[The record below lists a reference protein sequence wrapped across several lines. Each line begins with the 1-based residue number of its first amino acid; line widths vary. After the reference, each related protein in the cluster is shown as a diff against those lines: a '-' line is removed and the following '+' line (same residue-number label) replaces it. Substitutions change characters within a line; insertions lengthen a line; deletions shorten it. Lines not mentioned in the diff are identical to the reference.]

1 MIFVAPTIIER
12 FHGQLTNQSAKRTRI
27 HSSRSTL
34 RPAPTI
40 IIFSL
45 RMRIVLITAFISRHY
60 PSFATA
66 RQSVRPSL
74 FLPPISI
81 STTSPRLHIRFETH
95 QKLVSNMSSSKSA
108 PRRSAR
114 LLSNDATQEK
124 DVYSSMKVTELKD
137 ALRQNG
143 LSVSGNKME
152 LIHRLTAA
160 KLKDSTQTKSLSSA
174 NQQPNKRRKT
184 HRTVTPDADEDETT
198 NTSQQILVAPEHV
211 HCLSRT
217 REIQLQSSDDNLIV
231 IGVDEAG
238 RGPLAG

>member
-1 MIFVAPTIIER
+1 
-12 FHGQLTNQSAKRTRI
+12 
-27 HSSRSTL
+27 
-34 RPAPTI
+34 
-40 IIFSL
+40 
-45 RMRIVLITAFISRHY
+45 
-60 PSFATA
+60 
-66 RQSVRPSL
+66 
-74 FLPPISI
+74 
-81 STTSPRLHIRFETH
+81 
-95 QKLVSNMSSSKSA
+95 
-108 PRRSAR
+108 
-114 LLSNDATQEK
+114 
-124 DVYSSMKVTELKD
+124 MKVTELKD

-198 NTSQQILVAPEHV
+198 NTSQQILVAPEHA

-217 REIQLQSSDDNLIV
+217 REIQLQSSNDNLIV